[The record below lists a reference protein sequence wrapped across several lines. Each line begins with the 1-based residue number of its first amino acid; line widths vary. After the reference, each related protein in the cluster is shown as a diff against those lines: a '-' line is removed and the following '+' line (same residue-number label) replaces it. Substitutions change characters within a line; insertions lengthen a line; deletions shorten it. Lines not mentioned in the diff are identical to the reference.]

1 MPSCQDFVFDGNLAD
16 MDPDVAELIA
26 CEAERQTRKL
36 IMIPSESDAA
46 QAVLEAQGSVFQ
58 NVYAEGYPD
67 PITISQPQD
76 WILNY
81 EQELIHYRRRG
92 SPRYYMGVEYA
103 NMVEALARRRCA
115 ELFAV
120 ERVLP
125 EHIFVNVQPLSG
137 APANNAV
144 YEALVKPGD
153 VVMGMSLVH
162 GGHLTHGS
170 PVNRSGRHYTIV
182 PYSVNL
188 QTERLDYDEIA
199 ALAAQHKPRMIIAGF
214 TSYPYAPD
222 WQRFREIADSVGAY
236 LMADISH
243 VAGMVTAGVFPS
255 PVGYADVVTFTTHKT
270 LCGPRAACIL
280 TTDNDL
286 IKKIDRAV
294 FPGEQGGPHV
304 NTIAAMAVAFKLA
317 TTDKFKSLQKQILA
331 NAQHLA
337 RCLQEEGLRI
347 PYGGTESHMLLVDCK
362 SIKSRD
368 GTPLMGDPA
377 ARILDLVGIVVNR
390 NTIPGDTN
398 ALHASGIR
406 LGTPWITQRGLREPE
421 VELIAKAIADT
432 LKTCQPYPGG
442 AKVDFDVLEQSKLQ
456 VQELISKLG
465 FCEPPTK
472 LGYPHFWTINDPYPS
487 GLVTFEVV
495 GHRATLFLQHT
506 TTNDLAHLPVRG
518 EIKTFLLE
526 RDGSV
531 MSPAVLHRPT
541 PARDLY
547 WLTVPGDQAA
557 RVAAW
562 LRALSDGYIA
572 FDDDLRATLRVPG
585 PVIVRP
591 LKGIS
596 DQAQELYLPKI
607 ALPTSLQANPEAVDK
622 TKPYFIGQHT
632 LGSLEGYTPLP
643 IFAWQ
648 EPQDAPLKRT
658 TLYETHKALGAR
670 IIPFAGWEMP
680 VWYTS
685 VIKEHQAVRKAAG
698 LFDATHMGAFEVSGP
713 DAALFLNMVQPNSLL
728 DLLPG
733 QSIYSYFLDVDG
745 NCIDDTMI
753 YMRGPEWYMVV
764 VNASNNDK
772 DWAWLNAIIENRA
785 TIDRDRPWI
794 RWHGEVTLRD
804 LRDRQWGDECRV
816 DIPLQGPKSREIL
829 LAMADTPGFAA
840 QIKRL
845 RRAELCEGKLAG
857 HDVIVSRTG
866 YTGEPLSFEIFCHPD
881 RAPDLW
887 DKIMAT
893 GAPFGLK
900 PIGLGARDS
909 LRTEAGLPLYGHEM
923 AGPLALT
930 PDDAGFGAFAK
941 LYKPF
946 FIGRSAFIRHRAEMK
961 GQVIRFRVNEKN
973 VRIPKQLDLVADK
986 RGKVVGKVLSCAID
1000 TDGFFTGQAFVESK
1014 HSEESTPLWVAGI
1027 PEREREDKP
1036 RSQMTLGDRV
1046 TGLEAITVVSRMPK
1060 HKAIS
1065 G

>member
-1 MPSCQDFVFDGNLAD
+1 MFTMARCDDFLFNGSLETI
-16 MDPDVAELIA
+16 DPDVAELIA

-46 QAVLEAQGSVFQ
+46 EAVLEAQGSVFQ

-67 PITISQPQD
+67 PITIGQPQD

-115 ELFAV
+115 EIFAN
-120 ERVLP
+120 ERVNADN
-125 EHIFVNVQPLSG
+125 IFVNVQPLSG

-144 YEALVKPGD
+144 YEALVEPGG

-170 PVNRSGRHYTIV
+170 PVNRSGKHYHIV
-182 PYSVNL
+182 PYPVNL

-199 ALAAQHKPRMIIAGF
+199 RLAAQCKPRMIIAGY
-214 TSYPYAPD
+214 TSYPHAPD
-222 WQRFREIADSVGAY
+222 WRKFREIADSVGAY

-243 VAGMVTAGVFPS
+243 VAGMVVAGVFPS

-280 TTDNDL
+280 TADHEL
-286 IKKIDRAV
+286 IGKIDRAV

-317 TTDKFKSLQKQILA
+317 ATDKFKSLQRQILA
-331 NAQHLA
+331 NAQHLS
-337 RCLQEEGLRI
+337 RCLQDEGMRV

-362 SIKSRD
+362 SVKATD

-390 NTIPGDTN
+390 NTIPGDSN

-421 VELIAKAIADT
+421 VKLIAKAIADT

-442 AKVDFDVLEQSKLQ
+442 AKVDFDVLERSKVQ
-456 VQELISKLG
+456 VQELISQLG
-465 FCEPPTK
+465 FREPPTK
-472 LGYPHFWTINDPYPS
+472 CGYPHFWTINDAYPS
-487 GLVTFEVV
+487 GPVTFEIY
-495 GHRATLFLQHT
+495 GHRATLFLQHA
-506 TTNDLAHLPVRG
+506 TTNDLAHLPVGG
-518 EIKTFLLE
+518 ELPTFLLE
-526 RDGSV
+526 SDGLE
-531 MSPAVLHRPT
+531 MSPAVLVRPAE
-541 PARDLY
+541 ARDLY
-547 WLTVPGDQAA
+547 LLVVPGDKAA

-572 FDDDLRATLRVPG
+572 FDEDLRAKLPG
-585 PVIVRP
+585 PVVVR
-591 LKGIS
+591 
-596 DQAQELYLPKI
+596 QAQQPYEI
-607 ALPTSLQANPEAVDK
+607 RGALPVSLQANPEAVDK
-622 TKPYFIGQHT
+622 TKPYFIGQQAI
-632 LGSLEGYTPLP
+632 SPMESYAPKP
-643 IFAWQ
+643 IFAWK
-648 EPQDAPLKRT
+648 EPRDAPLKRT

-698 LFDATHMGAFEVSGP
+698 LFDATHMGVFEVSGP
-713 DAALFLNMVQPNSLL
+713 DAALFLNTVQPNSMV

-745 NCIDDTMI
+745 NCIDDAMI
-753 YMRGPEWYMVV
+753 YMRAPEKYLVV

-772 DWAWLNAIIENRA
+772 DWAWLNAIIENRVA
-785 TIDRDRPWI
+785 IDRDRPWI
-794 RWHGEVTLRD
+794 RWNGELALRD
-804 LRDRQWGDECRV
+804 LRDRRWGDECRV
-816 DIPLQGPKSREIL
+816 DLPLQGPKSREIL
-829 LAMADTPGFAA
+829 VSMADTLEFAG

-845 RRAELCEGKLAG
+845 KRAELCEGKLAR

-866 YTGEPLSFEIFCHPD
+866 YTGEPLSFEIFVHPD

-887 DKIMAT
+887 NKIMAV
-893 GAPFGLK
+893 GEPFGLK

-923 AGPLALT
+923 AGPLGLT

-946 FIGRSAFIRHRAEMK
+946 FIGRSAWIAHKAQMTR
-961 GQVIRFRVNEKN
+961 QVIRFRVNEKN
-973 VRIPKQLDLVADK
+973 VRMPKQLDLVADK

-1000 TDGFFTGQAFVESK
+1000 TDGLFTGQAFVESK
-1014 HSEESTPLWVAGI
+1014 YAEEGTPLWVAGI
-1027 PEREREDKP
+1027 PEREHQDKP
-1036 RSQMTLGDRV
+1036 RSQLTFGDHV
-1046 TGLEAITVVSRMPK
+1046 TGLEAVTVVSRMPK
-1060 HKAIS
+1060 HKSIN

>member
-1 MPSCQDFVFDGNLAD
+1 MASGQDFIFEGGLAEL
-16 MDPDVAELIA
+16 DPDVAELIA

-46 QAVLEAQGSVFQ
+46 PAVLEAQGSVFQ
-58 NVYAEGYPD
+58 NIYAEGYPD
-67 PITISQPQD
+67 PLSVGQPQD

-115 ELFAV
+115 ELFAN
-120 ERVLP
+120 ERAAP
-125 EHIFVNVQPLSG
+125 QHIWVNVQPLSG

-144 YEALVKPGD
+144 YEALVKPGET
-153 VVMGMSLVH
+153 VMGMSLVH

-170 PVNRSGRHYTIV
+170 PVNRSGKHYNIV

-199 ALAAQHKPRMIIAGF
+199 RLAAQSRPRMIIAGF
-214 TSYPYAPD
+214 TSYPHAPD
-222 WQRFREIADSVGAY
+222 WSEFRKIADSVGAY

-280 TTDNDL
+280 TTRQEL
-286 IKKIDRAV
+286 ATSIDRAV

-317 TTDKFKSLQKQILA
+317 ATDKFKALQRQILA

-337 RCLQEEGLRI
+337 RCLQNEGLRI

-362 SIKSRD
+362 SVQGPD

-398 ALHASGIR
+398 AMHASGIR
-406 LGTPWITQRGLREPE
+406 LGTPWITQRGLCEPD

-442 AKVDFDVLEQSKLQ
+442 AKVDFDVLEESKLQ
-456 VQELISKLG
+456 MQGLIGRLG
-465 FCEPPTK
+465 FSESPTQH
-472 LGYPHFWTINDPYPS
+472 GYPHFWTINDSYPS
-487 GLVTFEVV
+487 EWVTFEIV
-495 GHRATLFLQHT
+495 GHRATLFLQHAI
-506 TTNDLAHLPVRG
+506 TNDIAHLSAGG
-518 EIKTFLLE
+518 ELPTILLE
-526 RDGSV
+526 RDRRV
-531 MSPAVLHRPT
+531 TSPAVLHRPGA
-541 PARDLY
+541 ARDLY
-547 WLTVPGDQAA
+547 RLVVPGDKAA

-572 FDDDLRATLRVPG
+572 FDDNLRAKLPG
-585 PVIVRP
+585 PVIV
-591 LKGIS
+591 
-596 DQAQELYLPKI
+596 QEAKEPYVPKT
-607 ALPTSLQANPEAVDK
+607 ALPVSLEANPEAVDQ
-622 TKPYFIGQHT
+622 TKPYFIGQHA
-632 LGSLEGYTPLP
+632 LGPAQHTPRP
-643 IFAWQ
+643 IFAWK
-648 EPQDAPLKRT
+648 EPQDVPLKRT
-658 TLYETHKALGAR
+658 TLYDTHKALGAR

-680 VWYTS
+680 VWYSS
-685 VIKEHQAVRKAAG
+685 VIKEHTACRKAAG
-698 LFDATHMGAFEVSGP
+698 LFDATHMGVLEISGP
-713 DAALFLNMVQPNSLL
+713 DAGLFLNIVQPNTIF
-728 DLLPG
+728 DLQPG
-733 QSIYSYFLDVDG
+733 QSLYSYFLDIDG
-745 NCIDDTMI
+745 NCIDDTML
-753 YMRGPEWYMVV
+753 YMRAPDKYMVV

-772 DWAWLNAIIENRA
+772 DWAWLTAILENRV
-785 TIDRDRPWI
+785 TIDRDRPWV
-794 RWHGEVTLRD
+794 RWHGDVTLRD
-804 LRDRQWGDECRV
+804 LRDGRWGDECRV

-829 LAMADTPGFAA
+829 LTMAGTPEFAA

-845 RRAELCEGKLAG
+845 KRAELCEGKLAG

-866 YTGEPLSFEIFCHPD
+866 YTGEPLSYEIFVHPD
-881 RAPDLW
+881 RAPELW
-887 DKIMAT
+887 NKIMAA

-923 AGPLALT
+923 AGPLNLT

-946 FIGRSAFIRHRAEMK
+946 FIGRSAFLRHKPEMK
-961 GQVIRFRVNEKN
+961 GQVVRFRVNEKN
-973 VRIPKQLDLVADK
+973 VRMPKQLDLIADK

-1000 TDGFFTGQAFVESK
+1000 TEGHFTGQAFVEWK
-1014 HSEESTPLWVAGI
+1014 YSEEGTPLWAAGL
-1027 PEREREDKP
+1027 PERESEDKP
-1036 RSQMTLGDRV
+1036 RSQMTFGDRV

-1060 HKAIS
+1060 HKKIA

>member
-1 MPSCQDFVFDGNLAD
+1 MTSCDEFLFQGDLAGI
-16 MDPDVAELIA
+16 DPDIAELIA
-26 CEAERQTRKL
+26 CETERQTRKL

-46 QAVLEAQGSVFQ
+46 AAVLQAQGSVFQ

-67 PITISQPQD
+67 PITIGQPQD
-76 WILNY
+76 WVLNY

-115 ELFAV
+115 ELFANAHV
-120 ERVLP
+120 AP

-144 YEALVKPGD
+144 YEALVKPGET
-153 VVMGMSLVH
+153 VMGLSLVH

-170 PVNRSGRHYTIV
+170 PVNRSGRHYNIV

-199 ALAAQHKPRMIIAGF
+199 RLAAQCKPRMIIAGF

-222 WQRFREIADSVGAY
+222 WRRFREIADSVGAY
-236 LMADISH
+236 VMADISH

-255 PVGYADVVTFTTHKT
+255 PVGLADVVTFTTHKT

-280 TTDNDL
+280 TTRQEL
-286 IKKIDRAV
+286 SKSIDRAV

-317 TTDKFKSLQKQILA
+317 TTDRFKALQKQILV

-337 RCLQEEGLRI
+337 KCLQQDGLRI

-362 SIKSRD
+362 SIKAKD

-390 NTIPGDTN
+390 NTIPGDSN

-406 LGTPWITQRGLREPE
+406 LGTPWITQRGLREPD

-432 LKTCQPYPGG
+432 LRTCQPYPGG

-465 FCEPPTK
+465 FCEPEIK
-472 LGYPHFWTINDPYPS
+472 RGYPHFWTINDPYPS
-487 GLVTFEVV
+487 GLVTFEIV
-495 GHRATLFLQHT
+495 GHRAILFLQHA
-506 TTNDLAHLPVRG
+506 TTNDLAHLGVGG
-518 EIKTFLLE
+518 ELPTFLLE
-526 RDGSV
+526 RDGRV
-531 MSPAVLHRPT
+531 MSPAVLIRPGE
-541 PARDLY
+541 ARDLY
-547 WLTVPGDQAA
+547 LLVVPGEKAA

-562 LRALSDGYIA
+562 LRALSDGNIA
-572 FDDDLRATLRVPG
+572 FDDDLRAKLPG
-585 PVIVRP
+585 PVIVREAQQP
-591 LKGIS
+591 YALKT
-596 DQAQELYLPKI
+596 
-607 ALPTSLQANPEAVDK
+607 ALPVSLEANPEAADK
-622 TKPYFIGQHT
+622 TKPYFISQHA
-632 LGSLEGYTPLP
+632 LGPAEHYAPLP
-643 IFAWQ
+643 IFAWK
-648 EPQDAPLKRT
+648 EPTDAPLKRT

-670 IIPFAGWEMP
+670 VIPFAGWEMP

-698 LFDATHMGAFEVSGP
+698 LFDATHMGVFEVSGP
-713 DAALFLNMVQPNSLL
+713 DARLFLNLVQPNTLV

-733 QSIYSYFLDVDG
+733 QSIYSYFLDIDG

-753 YMRGPEWYMVV
+753 YMRAAEKYMVV

-772 DWAWLNAIIENRA
+772 DWAWLNAIIENRVI
-785 TIDRDRPWI
+785 IDRARPWV
-794 RWHGEVTLRD
+794 RWHGEITLRD
-804 LRDRQWGDECRV
+804 LRDRKWGDECRV
-816 DIPLQGPKSREIL
+816 DLPLQGPKSRDIL
-829 LAMADTPGFAA
+829 LAMADTKEFAT

-845 RRAELCEGKLAG
+845 KRAELCEGKLVG
-857 HDVIVSRTG
+857 HTVIVSRTG
-866 YTGEPLSFEIFCHPD
+866 YTGEPLSFEIFVHPD
-881 RAPDLW
+881 CAPDLW
-887 DKIMAT
+887 NKIMKV
-893 GAPFGLK
+893 GEPFGLK
-900 PIGLGARDS
+900 AVGLGARDS

-923 AGPLALT
+923 AGPLSLT

-946 FIGRSAFIRHRAEMK
+946 FIGRSAWIEYQAEMK

-973 VRIPKQLDLVADK
+973 VRMPKQLDLVADK

-1000 TDGFFTGQAFVESK
+1000 TEGHFTGQAFVEWK
-1014 HSEESTPLWVAGI
+1014 YREEDTPLWVAGV
-1027 PEREREDKP
+1027 PERESEDKP
-1036 RSQMTLGDRV
+1036 RNQMTFGDRV
-1046 TGLEAITVVSRMPK
+1046 TGLEPITVVSRMPK
-1060 HKAIS
+1060 HKKIA

>member
-1 MPSCQDFVFDGNLAD
+1 MVSCDDFLFNGDLVEI
-16 MDPDVAELIA
+16 DPDVAVLIA

-46 QAVLEAQGSVFQ
+46 EAVLEAQGSVFQ

-67 PITISQPQD
+67 PITIGQPQD
-76 WILNY
+76 WLLNY

-115 ELFAV
+115 ELFANAHV
-120 ERVLP
+120 AP

-144 YEALVKPGD
+144 YEALVEPGGT
-153 VVMGMSLVH
+153 VMGMSLVH

-170 PVNRSGRHYTIV
+170 PVNRSGRHYHIV
-182 PYSVNL
+182 SYPVNL

-199 ALAAQHKPRMIIAGF
+199 RLAAQNKPRMIIAGF

-222 WQRFREIADSVGAY
+222 WKRFREIADSVGAY

-280 TTDNDL
+280 TTNDEL

-317 TTDKFKSLQKQILA
+317 TTDKFKSLQRQILA

-337 RCLQEEGLRI
+337 RCLQNEGMRI

-362 SIKSRD
+362 SVQAPD

-390 NTIPGDTN
+390 NTIPGDAN

-406 LGTPWITQRGLREPE
+406 LGTPWITQRGLREPD
-421 VELIAKAIADT
+421 VELIATAIADT

-442 AKVDFDVLEQSKLQ
+442 AKVDFDVLERSKLQ
-456 VQELISKLG
+456 VQELIAKLG

-472 LGYPHFWTINDPYPS
+472 LGYPHFWSISDPYPS
-487 GLVTFEVV
+487 GWVTFEIV
-495 GHRATLFLQHT
+495 GHRTTLFLQHA
-506 TTNDLAHLPVRG
+506 TTNDLAHLSVG
-518 EIKTFLLE
+518 CEVATFLLE
-526 RDGSV
+526 RDGQV
-531 MSPAVLHRPT
+531 MSPAVLHRPGE
-541 PARDLY
+541 ARDLY
-547 WLTVPGDQAA
+547 LLTVPGDKAA

-572 FDDDLRATLRVPG
+572 FNEDLRAKLPG
-585 PVIVRP
+585 PVVVREAAHP
-591 LKGIS
+591 YS
-596 DQAQELYLPKI
+596 PRI
-607 ALPTSLQANPEAVDK
+607 ALPISPQANPEAIDQ
-622 TKPYFIGQHT
+622 TKPYFIGQHA
-632 LGSLEGYTPLP
+632 LGPTPHTPLP
-643 IFAWQ
+643 IFAWK
-648 EPQDAPLKRT
+648 EPENVPLKRT

-680 VWYTS
+680 VWYSS
-685 VIKEHQAVRKAAG
+685 VVKEHQAVRKAAG
-698 LFDATHMGAFEVSGP
+698 LFDATHMGVFEANGP
-713 DAALFLNMVQPNSLL
+713 DAALFLNMVQPNSLV
-728 DLLPG
+728 DLSPG
-733 QSIYSYFLDVDG
+733 QSFYSYFLDVDG

-753 YMRGPEWYMVV
+753 YMRSPERYMIV

-772 DWAWLNAIIENRA
+772 DWAWLNAILENRVM
-785 TIDRDRPWI
+785 IDRERPWVH
-794 RWHGEVTLRD
+794 WHGEVTLRD
-804 LRDRQWGDECRV
+804 LRDRKWSDECRV
-816 DIPLQGPKSREIL
+816 DLPLQGPRSREIL
-829 LAMADTPGFAA
+829 LTMSDTPEFAA
-840 QIKRL
+840 QIRRL
-845 RRAELCEGKLAG
+845 KRAELCEGSLAG
-857 HDVIVSRTG
+857 HAVIVSRTG
-866 YTGEPLSFEIFCHPD
+866 YTGEPLSFEIFVHPD
-881 RAPDLW
+881 RASDLW
-887 DKIMAT
+887 NKIMTA
-893 GAPFGLK
+893 GAPFGLR

-923 AGPLALT
+923 AGPLGLT
-930 PDDAGFGAFAK
+930 PDDAGFGGFTK

-946 FIGRSAFIRHRAEMK
+946 FIGRSAFIAHKAEMK
-961 GQVIRFRVNEKN
+961 GQVIRFRVNDKN
-973 VRIPKQLDLVADK
+973 VRLPKQLDLIADK
-986 RGKVVGKVLSCAID
+986 RDKVVGKVLSCAID
-1000 TDGFFTGQAFVESK
+1000 TDGFFTGQGFVENK
-1014 HSEESTPLWVAGI
+1014 YADEGTPLWVAGI
-1027 PEREREDKP
+1027 PEREHEDKP
-1036 RSQMTLGDRV
+1036 RSQMTFGDRV
-1046 TGLEAITVVSRMPK
+1046 TGLEAITVLSRMPK
-1060 HKAIS
+1060 HKNIK

>member
-1 MPSCQDFVFDGNLAD
+1 MTSCDEFLFQGDLAD
-16 MDPDVAELIA
+16 VDPDVAELIA
-26 CEAERQTRKL
+26 CETERQTRKL

-46 QAVLEAQGSVFQ
+46 DAVLQAQGSVFQ

-67 PITISQPQD
+67 PITVGQPQD
-76 WILNY
+76 WVLNY

-115 ELFAV
+115 ELFAN
-120 ERVLP
+120 P
-125 EHIFVNVQPLSG
+125 QGASGSEHIAPERIWVNVQPLSG

-144 YEALVKPGD
+144 YEALVEPGD
-153 VVMGMSLVH
+153 TVMGMSLVH

-170 PVNRSGRHYTIV
+170 PVNRSGRHYNIV
-182 PYSVNL
+182 PYSVNEE
-188 QTERLDYDEIA
+188 TERLDYDEIA
-199 ALAAQHKPRMIIAGF
+199 TLAAQNRPRMIIAGY
-214 TSYPYAPD
+214 TSYPNAPD
-222 WQRFREIADSVGAY
+222 WGKFREIADSVGAY

-243 VAGMVTAGVFPS
+243 VAGMVVAGVFPS

-280 TTDNDL
+280 TTSEDL
-286 IKKIDRAV
+286 SKRIDRAV

-317 TTDKFKSLQKQILA
+317 ATDKFKAIQKQILA

-337 RCLQEEGLRI
+337 KCLQEEGLRV

-362 SIKSRD
+362 SIKGPD

-390 NTIPGDTN
+390 NTIPGDTS
-398 ALHASGIR
+398 AAHASGIR
-406 LGTPWITQRGLREPE
+406 LGTPWITQRGLTEPD

-432 LKTCQPYPGG
+432 LRTCQPYPGG

-456 VQELISKLG
+456 VQELIAKLG

-472 LGYPHFWTINDPYPS
+472 RGYPHFWTINDPYPAEP
-487 GLVTFEVV
+487 VTFEIY
-495 GHRATLFLQHT
+495 GHRATLFLQHA
-506 TTNDLAHLPVRG
+506 TTNDLAHLSVGG
-518 EIKTFLLE
+518 ELATFLLE
-526 RDGSV
+526 RDGRV
-531 MSPAVLHRPT
+531 MSPAVLHRPGK
-541 PARDLY
+541 ARDLY
-547 WLTVPGDQAA
+547 QLVVPGEKAA

-572 FDDDLRATLRVPG
+572 FDDDLRAKLPG
-585 PVIVRP
+585 PVVVR
-591 LKGIS
+591 
-596 DQAQELYLPKI
+596 QAKESFSPQATLPVG
-607 ALPTSLQANPEAVDK
+607 LEANPEAVDK
-622 TKPYFIGQHT
+622 TKPYFIGQHA
-632 LGSLEGYTPLP
+632 LDPAAHTPLP

-648 EPQDAPLKRT
+648 ELQVAPSKRT
-658 TLYETHKALGAR
+658 TLYEIHKALGAK

-680 VWYTS
+680 VWYAS

-698 LFDATHMGAFEVSGP
+698 LFDATHMGVFEASGP
-713 DAALFLNMVQPNSLL
+713 DAAMFLNMVQPNSLV

-733 QSIYSYFLDVDG
+733 QSIYSYFLDIDG

-753 YMRGPEWYMVV
+753 YMRGPDRYMVV

-772 DWAWLNAIIENRA
+772 DWAWLNAILENRV
-785 TIDRDRPWI
+785 TIDRDRPWV
-794 RWHGEVTLRD
+794 RWHGDVTLRD
-804 LRDRQWGDECRV
+804 LRDRRWGDECRV

-829 LAMADTPGFAA
+829 LTMADTPEFAA

-845 RRAELCEGKLAG
+845 KRAELCEGKLAG

-881 RAPDLW
+881 RAPELW
-887 DKIMAT
+887 NKLLAA

-923 AGPLALT
+923 AGPLNLT

-946 FIGRSAFIRHRAEMK
+946 FIGCSAFIAHKAEMK

-973 VRIPKQLDLVADK
+973 VRMPKQLDLVADK

-1000 TDGFFTGQAFVESK
+1000 TEGYFTGQAFVEWK
-1014 HSEESTPLWVAGI
+1014 YTEEGTPLWVAGL
-1027 PEREREDKP
+1027 PERESEDKP
-1036 RSQMTLGDRV
+1036 RSQMSFGDRV

-1060 HKAIS
+1060 HSKIS